1 MLKYI
6 NFHSIYHRRGRM
18 DENEVKEKVKKV
30 FQDIFS
36 SLADFRLDMTS
47 NEIKEWD
54 SLSHMNLVSGLE
66 KEFGLSMEI
75 DDISEMDSVAKVL
88 EVVER
93 KLGGK

>member
-1 MLKYI
+1 
-6 NFHSIYHRRGRM
+6 M

-93 KLGGK
+93 NLGGK

>member
-1 MLKYI
+1 
-6 NFHSIYHRRGRM
+6 M